1 MNFVRSC
8 SSCIKTSRNYTR
20 PRLVPCATRS
30 LSTAFTPSQPCKF
43 LLSLKHLWS
52 ETDLVQPTFIVLKKQ
67 SKQSVDEFEE
77 EFEEDFIDDVDLAST
92 EPTTP
97 SSTLAGSANE
107 SRHSDIVN
115 RVHEITSQPRFR
127 LASNLPSVS
136 LLTTLLTHTTPST
149 LPLTLET
156 IKEWRNKRLP
166 LLEDRAVDLLVKRLS
181 KTEGSELLESVKVL
195 ADRTSYGV
203 ELKGIKSLYP
213 LFVRLSKPTPLFVS
227 SSSSSTETSPSD
239 PRDSLST
246 QSQLCH
252 DLLSLSS
259 HHTPST
265 TSTDSFAHVC
275 TLATLLQSSRTPTSP
290 KIDAIVQHLEGL
302 GEDYIMQETLGLSKN
317 LREVLRFR
325 AMRVTDEMKKR
336 QNNSVE
342 WFAHLTEKLVAIT
355 P

>member
-8 SSCIKTSRNYTR
+8 SSCIKTSRSYTR
-20 PRLVPCATRS
+20 PQLVPSATRS

-43 LLSLKHLWS
+43 LLFHKHLWS
-52 ETDLVQPTFIVLKKQ
+52 ETDLVQPTYIVLKRQ

-97 SSTLAGSANE
+97 SSTLGGSANE

-115 RVHEITSQPRFR
+115 RVHQITSQPRFR

-136 LLTTLLTHTTPST
+136 LLTNLLTHTTQST

-181 KTEGSELLESVKVL
+181 KTEGPELLESVKVL

-227 SSSSSTETSPSD
+227 SSSSSTETKLLLQILVIPSLPNLNSATTSSRSLPTTPLLRPLPIPSPTSV
-239 PRDSLST
+239 P
-246 QSQLCH
+246 SQLCSNR
-252 DLLSLSS
+252 LELRLRPKSM
-259 HHTPST
+259 PSFN
-265 TSTDSFAHVC
+265 TSKV
-275 TLATLLQSSRTPTSP
+275 
-290 KIDAIVQHLEGL
+290 
-302 GEDYIMQETLGLSKN
+302 
-317 LREVLRFR
+317 
-325 AMRVTDEMKKR
+325 
-336 QNNSVE
+336 
-342 WFAHLTEKLVAIT
+342 
-355 P
+355 